1 MATSS
6 RPDPPQP
13 TAHTST
19 MVKIVADDVERAPG
33 TGMIVPGGGAE
44 DGDDDDDASP
54 IEEVRMTVPPTDDLT
69 LPVWTFRMW
78 TLGLLSCVLMSFLNQ
93 FFSYRTEPLM
103 IGQMEV
109 KLLVWPLGHLL
120 ARVLP
125 RRTLRPVRGVEF
137 SLNPGPFTVKEH
149 VIICIFA
156 NAGFAFGG
164 GNAYAVAVVDIVRVF
179 YHRSFPFL
187 AAWLL
192 VVTTLVNAWICSC

>member
-1 MATSS
+1 MAH
-6 RPDPPQP
+6 R
-13 TAHTST
+13 
-19 MVKIVADDVERAPG
+19 VADERG
-33 TGMIVPGGGAE
+33 LSGA
-44 DGDDDDDASP
+44 DDDHHDHGHDDKSP
-54 IEEVRMTVPPTDDLT
+54 VEEVHLTVPATDDPSV
-69 LPVWTFRMW
+69 PVCTFRAW
-78 TLGLLSCVLMSFLNQ
+78 AIGLLSCALMSFVNQ

-120 ARVLP
+120 ARLLP

-192 VVTTLVNAWICSC
+192 VVTTQVNA